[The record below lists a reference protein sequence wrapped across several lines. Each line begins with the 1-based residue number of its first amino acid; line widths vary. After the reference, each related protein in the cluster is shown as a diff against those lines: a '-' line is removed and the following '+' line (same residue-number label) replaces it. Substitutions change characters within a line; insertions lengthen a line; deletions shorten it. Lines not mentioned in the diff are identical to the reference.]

1 MLGANLISI
10 GTIVTTCAY
19 IHALALRADWEWRN
33 TGRNL
38 WQKVHRL
45 VTTWN
50 HGDVDCRRGKCRH
63 GETLL
68 WLSKTETRTG
78 KRVERCVLPW
88 VGCPCGPG
96 RTSCSCCFC
105 WFCSCASQESGP
117 GGAGA
122 GVATGWIY
130 LEVTLESPSEPVAKH
145 ISE

>member
-50 HGDVDCRRGKCRH
+50 HGDVCRTLIADEASADMEKPCH
-63 GETLL
+63 G
-68 WLSKTETRTG
+68 
-78 KRVERCVLPW
+78 
-88 VGCPCGPG
+88 
-96 RTSCSCCFC
+96 
-105 WFCSCASQESGP
+105 
-117 GGAGA
+117 
-122 GVATGWIY
+122 
-130 LEVTLESPSEPVAKH
+130 
-145 ISE
+145 